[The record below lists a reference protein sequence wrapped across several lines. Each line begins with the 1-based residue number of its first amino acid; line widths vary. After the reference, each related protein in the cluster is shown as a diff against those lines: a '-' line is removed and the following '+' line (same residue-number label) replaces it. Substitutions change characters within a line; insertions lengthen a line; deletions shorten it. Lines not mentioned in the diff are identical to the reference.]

1 MIFEWYKDA
10 MGLCFFI
17 FIFLFRNNVIREQ
30 LNENDFCRCYVF
42 FLFETIIPSVL
53 DHNDVQCSLSTITRH
68 LDNGIWK
75 TSYKWRFYQHRSQAC
90 TKTFNLLLYYVL
102 CMSRTRS
109 RVNLQHSSI
118 IWPVWLNGWVFIY
131 ELSGCGLDCSC
142 SHLLLH
148 APLSFKQVQ
157 FLNLT

>member
-1 MIFEWYKDA
+1 MKTTSVAVMFFFFPKLSFRVYLITTMCNVLYQQLRGTLITVFE
-10 MGLCFFI
+10 
-17 FIFLFRNNVIREQ
+17 
-30 LNENDFCRCYVF
+30 
-42 FLFETIIPSVL
+42 
-53 DHNDVQCSLSTITRH
+53 RH
-68 LDNGIWK
+68 LTTEDFTNIVVK
-75 TSYKWRFYQHRSQAC
+75 PAPRYLTC
-90 TKTFNLLLYYVL
+90 NCMYVL

-131 ELSGCGLDCSC
+131 ELSGCGLESSC
-142 SHLLLH
+142 GHLLLH